1 MSEDFNINLNP
12 DQGLAFLEALT
23 GLEPDGQG
31 NKVPKSP
38 HARTTLA
45 AVLGQTNVPLA
56 GDIIAWTNSRGRS
69 VPGYPQRLTR
79 LIQYLRAGSDAL
91 EKLLPKE
98 DRVDG

>member
-1 MSEDFNINLNP
+1 MAEEEFNVSLNP

-23 GLEPDGQG
+23 GAEPDARG
-31 NKVPKSP
+31 NLVPKSP

-45 AVLGQTNVPLA
+45 AILGHTNVPLA
-56 GDIIAWTNSRGRS
+56 GDIAAWTNGRP
-69 VPGYPQRLTR
+69 VAGYPKRLKR
-79 LIQYLRAGSDAL
+79 FIQYLRAVSDSL